1 MRNTKKLSVIILTHN
16 EEFYISEAIKSV
28 SFADEI
34 IVLDSYSNDRTP
46 EIASGLGSNLIFRE
60 FDNYCNQ
67 RNYAIPYATGDW
79 ILFLDADERVSEK
92 LKREILKSIESN
104 KFSTYKIWFPH
115 FFMNRFLFHYTDK
128 TVRLMKNDDLLF
140 KNEVHE
146 RLVLKSKPGVLRNHM
161 IHYTY
166 RGLLHFISK
175 KDKYA
180 WFQAKMCISKA
191 QKVTLFLLIFKPF
204 YRFFHTYII
213 KRVYLDGV
221 PGLAAAAIDA
231 YGVFSRYAKMMLI
244 EKDSK

>member
-1 MRNTKKLSVIILTHN
+1 MAKLSVIILTYN
-16 EEFYISEAIKSV
+16 EEFYIADAIKSV

-34 IVLDSYSNDRTP
+34 IVMDSCSTDATQS
-46 EIASGLGSNLIFRE
+46 IATDLGAKIISRK

-67 RNYAIPYATGDW
+67 RNHAVNYATGDW

-92 LKREILKSIESN
+92 LKIELLNSIESSE
-104 KFSTYKIWFPH
+104 FDAYKIWFPH

-128 TVRLMKNDDLLF
+128 VIRLMKNKNVTF

-146 RLVLKSKPGVLRNHM
+146 KLIIKTKVGVLKNYM

-166 RGLLHFISK
+166 KGLFEFIDK

-180 WFQAKMCISKA
+180 WFQAKMSFK
-191 QKVTLFLLIFKPF
+191 KGKKPTLFLLFFKPF
-204 YRFFHTYII
+204 YRFFHTYFV
-213 KRVYLDGV
+213 KRVFLDGV

-231 YGVFSRYAKMMLI
+231 YGVFSRYAKLLLI
-244 EKDSK
+244 EKDLE

>member
-1 MRNTKKLSVIILTHN
+1 MPFKLSVIILTYN
-16 EEFYISEAIKSV
+16 EELYINDAIKSV

-34 IVLDSYSNDRTP
+34 IVLDSYSDDRTP
-46 EIASGLGSNLIFRE
+46 EIVSQLGIKLIFRA

-67 RNYAIPYATGDW
+67 RNYAISLATGDW
-79 ILFLDADERVSEK
+79 ILFLDADERVSEN
-92 LKREILKSIESN
+92 LKAEILSSIESN
-104 KFSTYKIWFPH
+104 KFTAYKIWFPH

-128 TVRLMKNDDLLF
+128 NVRLMKNCDLLF

-146 RLVLKSKPGVLRNHM
+146 KLVLKSKPGVLKNYM

-180 WFQAKMCISKA
+180 WFQAKMYTDKA
-191 QKVTLFLLIFKPF
+191 KKVTLFLLFFKPF
-204 YRFFHTYII
+204 YRFFHTYFV

-221 PGLAAAAIDA
+221 PGFAAAAIDA

-244 EKDSK
+244 QKGSK